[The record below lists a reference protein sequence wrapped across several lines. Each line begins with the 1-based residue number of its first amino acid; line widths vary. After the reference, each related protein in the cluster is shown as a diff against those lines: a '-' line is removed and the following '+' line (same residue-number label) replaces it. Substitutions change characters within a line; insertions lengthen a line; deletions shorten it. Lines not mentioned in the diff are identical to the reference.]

1 MVGRHRL
8 RITVMSAGEWIK
20 ARGATRGERGRVY
33 SSAKAPTGQITHR
46 VPGGRAVKSLTK
58 KLVILAV
65 LVALGVIAAKCLRGD
80 WPTW

>member
-1 MVGRHRL
+1 
-8 RITVMSAGEWIK
+8 MSAGEWIK